1 MKEKTSFSE
10 AFGQRIKKARK
21 AAGYTQE
28 RLAEELNVTNQYIS
42 DLERGLV
49 GTALDTLVNLCKIL
63 NVSSDSLLFDVD
75 ETPEL
80 SNILYKISSLSNEEL
95 EILDRGIDLLLIA
108 IRYENMKKE

>member
-1 MKEKTSFSE
+1 MTSSLLF
-10 AFGQRIKKARK
+10 AVFVDQIH
-21 AAGYTQE
+21 Q
-28 RLAEELNVTNQYIS
+28 LFAEDALILLPHGL
-42 DLERGLV
+42 DGLLERGLV

-63 NVSSDSLLFDVD
+63 NVSSDSLLFGVD

-108 IRYENMKKE
+108 IHYEDMKKE